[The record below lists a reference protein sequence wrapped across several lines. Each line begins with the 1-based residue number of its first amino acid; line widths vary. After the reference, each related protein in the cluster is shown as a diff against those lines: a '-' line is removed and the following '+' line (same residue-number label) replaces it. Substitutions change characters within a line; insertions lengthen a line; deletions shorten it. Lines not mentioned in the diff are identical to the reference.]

1 MSKFGLM
8 ADLHMHRWTQF
19 AGTTLEGLNSRLAGL
34 LDEVRRCANEVGA
47 AGGKVVVMAGDVFHV
62 RGTIAPSVLN
72 PLRDTL
78 ANCYHSYGVTFI
90 VLAGNHDLE
99 GRDSERLGSAVTA
112 LECEWVKVVNEPAY
126 FPGINVHMVPWIE
139 DVEKLKETIK
149 AASTLN
155 GGPPISV
162 AVAAK
167 RDLIIHAPID
177 GVIEGLPAHGLSPEW
192 LADLGFRRVYS
203 GHYHHHK
210 SMVDDKVVSIGAL
223 AHHTWSDVRSKAG
236 FLIVDSA
243 TGEYEWRASRLPQFI
258 DMNDLVGL
266 DEDEIRFSVDGNF
279 VRMRV
284 DADQAKLVEAARA
297 DLMGMGARGVIIQ
310 AQPKQSVREGAVAAT
325 VSSGA
330 SLEASLVAWVK
341 GNLPLD
347 IEAQV
352 NKAALDVLTIAES
365 MES

>member
-1 MSKFGLM
+1 MSKFGLI

-34 LDEVRRCANEVGA
+34 LDEVRRCGMEVGA

-62 RGTIAPSVLN
+62 RGSIVPSVLN

-78 ANCYHSYGVTFI
+78 ENCHRSYGVTFI

-112 LECEWVKVVNEPAY
+112 LECEWVKVVNDPAF

-139 DVEKLKETIK
+139 DVEKLKQSIL
-149 AASTLN
+149 AVSTMKD
-155 GGPPISV
+155 GPPISR

-177 GVIEGLPAHGLSPEW
+177 GVIDGLPAHGLTPEW

-210 SMVDDKVVSIGAL
+210 SMAGDKVVSIGAL

-243 TGEYEWRASRLPQFI
+243 TGEYEYRASRLPQFI
-258 DMNDLVGL
+258 DMNDLAGL
-266 DEDEIRFSVDGNF
+266 DEDEVRFSVDGNF

-284 DADQAKLVEAARA
+284 DADQAKLVAAARQELL
-297 DLMGMGARGVIIQ
+297 DMGARGVIIQ

-341 GNLPLD
+341 GNLPLALEVD
-347 IEAQV
+347 I
-352 NKAALDVLTIAES
+352 NRAALDVLTAAGD
-365 MES
+365 ME